1 MERKEKNDKRQQ
13 TRCSTKVEWR
23 FDLVYAC
30 NFRRRVVRVWPKRPI
45 GLTPK
50 VAKIIPGSPIVLEWM
65 PPTDLLLTGIVCL
78 SPALVGSLRDAA
90 VFAHVA
96 GNMENEGL
104 HI

>member
-1 MERKEKNDKRQQ
+1 MIRGNRLDVPQKG
-13 TRCSTKVEWR
+13 SG
-23 FDLVYAC
+23 DLIWVHAC
-30 NFRRRVVRVWPKRPI
+30 NFRRRVVRVWPKQPV
-45 GLTPK
+45 GLPPK
-50 VAKIIPGSPIVLEWM
+50 VAKIIPGSPIALERM
-65 PPTDLLLTGIVCL
+65 PPRDGLLTGIVCL